1 MAKNREICTTNKV
14 DYLSIRKAMTSGAR
28 TVDELAELTG
38 VCTECEGCKNELDNI
53 LSSVCGCK
61 KVSLEAV
68 VNAVK
73 SGADTVE
80 KVGEITGAGTG
91 VDQETGE
98 ECGKCK
104 GLIQNI
110 IDLGR

>member
-1 MAKNREICTTNKV
+1 MPDFTIEEVVEMA
-14 DYLSIRKAMTSGAR
+14 
-28 TVDELAELTG
+28 G
-38 VCTECEGCKNELDNI
+38 VCAECEGCESELDGI

-61 KVSLEAV
+61 NVSLETV

-91 VDQETGE
+91 VNEETGE

-110 IDLGR
+110 IDIGR

>member
-1 MAKNREICTTNKV
+1 MAQNRVICTENNV
-14 DYLSIRKAMTSGAR
+14 EYLTIRKAMTAGAR
-28 TVDELAELTG
+28 TIEEIAEATG
-38 VCTECEGCKNELDNI
+38 VCTTCEGCKAELEGI

-73 SGADTVE
+73 DGANTVE
-80 KVGEITGAGTG
+80 KVGEVTGAGTG
-91 VDQETGE
+91 VDEVTGE

-110 IDLGR
+110 IDIGR